1 MSPRVHEAHPRSSP
15 VESAG
20 GPHRW
25 QWDGGPAAIRGAPGA
40 GRRHGVKSFVNA
52 NLTALLAAA
61 LFLLLAFFL
70 LYPIAAVLIKSV
82 RGPAGFTLQYYRA
95 FFGKG
100 YYYQS
105 LYNTLLLGAI
115 NTATCVIVGFCLA
128 YMTTRGPWVLRGPLR
143 VISLVPLIAPPYLF
157 ALSLIIL
164 LGRNGLI
171 TRMLDLKWQLYGFG
185 GVAISQALAFIPLAY
200 LMIESTMMSLN
211 PNLEESAYDLGASE
225 ATILRTITIPL
236 LAPGLLKTGLLIFV
250 MTIAEFGNAAILGGR
265 TPFLAPDTY
274 TVITGESDFNM
285 GSVLSVVL
293 IVPCVLVFLAHN
305 YLLEGRKFATIGGK
319 PVAADPRRVTP
330 LIKVPF
336 VIVTTAAAG
345 AIFVCFAV
353 VCAASFYKILGVT
366 DRLILAN
373 YLDFTANQ
381 AIYNSIRVSFVA
393 AIIGA
398 FIGVLLAYVIVRGKF
413 FGRSVIEMVSLSG
426 FALPGTVLGI
436 GYLLAFSAP
445 PLKLT
450 GGIMILA
457 LNCVF
462 RFLAVGVEAGI
473 SKLHQIHIEIEEASA
488 DLGASSLTTFFR
500 IVLPIMFPAFIA
512 GFIYTFMTAIVSLS
526 AVVFLVSPGFELA
539 AVRIFDAAVYGEIGI
554 AAATTMKLVATVAVC
569 MAALSWV
576 TRKTR
581 LGGGVT
587 RTAA

>member
-1 MSPRVHEAHPRSSP
+1 MAAAELSVKLQSSSGSRVK
-15 VESAG
+15 
-20 GPHRW
+20 
-25 QWDGGPAAIRGAPGA
+25 D
-40 GRRHGVKSFVNA
+40 FLNA
-52 NLTALLAAA
+52 NLIHILAAF

-70 LYPIAAVLIKSV
+70 LYPILAVFIKSI
-82 RGPAGFTLQYYRA
+82 RGPEGFTLKYYA
-95 FFGKG
+95 EFFGKN

-105 LYNTLLLGAI
+105 LFNTLLLGVI
-115 NTATCVIVGFCLA
+115 NTAVCLVIGFCLA
-128 YMTTRGPWVLRGPLR
+128 YMTTRGPWFLRKPLKI
-143 VISLVPLIAPPYLF
+143 ISLVPLIAPPYLF

-164 LGRNGLI
+164 FGRNGLV
-171 TRMLDLKWQLYGFG
+171 TRALDLHWELYGFG
-185 GVAISQALAFIPLAY
+185 GVVISQCLAFIPLAF
-200 LMIESTMMSLN
+200 LMIESTLMSLN
-211 PNLEESAYDLGASE
+211 PNLEESAYDMGASE

-236 LAPGLLKTGLLIFV
+236 LAPGLLKAGLLVFV

-274 TVITGESDFNM
+274 TMITGESDFNM

-293 IVPCVLVFLAHN
+293 IAPCIVIFFIHN
-305 YLLEGRKFATIGGK
+305 YLLEGKKFTTIGGK
-319 PVAADPRRVTP
+319 PVAAEPRKITP

-336 VIVTTAAAG
+336 VIVTTVAAG
-345 AIFVCFAV
+345 AIFICFAV
-353 VCAASFYKILGVT
+353 VLAASFYKILGVT
-366 DRLILAN
+366 DRFVLDN
-373 YLDFTANQ
+373 YLDFTSNQ

-393 AIIGA
+393 ATIGA
-398 FIGVLLAYVIVRGKF
+398 LIGVLLAYVIVRGKF
-413 FGRSVIEMVSLSG
+413 FGRTFIEMVSLSG

-488 DLGASSLTTFFR
+488 DLGASFLTTFHR

-512 GFIYTFMTAIVSLS
+512 GFLYTFMTAIVSLS

-539 AVRIFDAAVYGEIGI
+539 AVKIFDAAVYGEIGI
-554 AAATTMKLVATVAVC
+554 ASATTMKLVLIVLIC
-569 MAALSWV
+569 MAILHYI
-576 TRKTR
+576 TKKTKIGSS
-581 LGGGVT
+581 LEKKGV
-587 RTAA
+587 A

>member
-1 MSPRVHEAHPRSSP
+1 MATAELSVKLQSS
-15 VESAG
+15 SG
-20 GPHRW
+20 SK
-25 QWDGGPAAIRGAPGA
+25 
-40 GRRHGVKSFVNA
+40 VKDFLNA
-52 NLTALLAAA
+52 NLVNILAAI

-70 LYPIAAVLIKSV
+70 LYPIIAVLLKSI
-82 RGPAGFTLQYYRA
+82 RGPDGFTLKYYHA
-95 FFGKG
+95 FFSKK
-100 YYYQS
+100 YYFQS
-105 LYNTLLLGAI
+105 LYNTLLLGVI
-115 NTATCVIVGFCLA
+115 NTVVCLVIGFCLA
-128 YMTTRGPWVLRGPLR
+128 YMTTRGPWILRKPLKI
-143 VISLVPLIAPPYLF
+143 ISLVPLIAPPYLF

-164 LGRNGLI
+164 FGRNGLV
-171 TRMLDLKWQLYGFG
+171 TKMFDLHWQLYGFT
-185 GVAISQALAFIPLAY
+185 GVVISQTLAFIPLAY
-200 LMIESTMMSLN
+200 MMIESTLMSLN
-211 PNLEESAYDLGASE
+211 PNLEESAYDMGASE

-236 LAPGLLKTGLLIFV
+236 LAPGLLKAALLIFV

-274 TVITGESDFNM
+274 TMITGESDFNM

-293 IVPCVLVFLAHN
+293 IAPCILIFFIHN
-305 YLLEGRKFATIGGK
+305 YLLEGKKFTTIGGK
-319 PVAADPRRVTP
+319 PVASEPRKITP

-336 VIVTTAAAG
+336 VIITTVAAG
-345 AIFVCFAV
+345 AIFICFAV
-353 VCAASFYKILGVT
+353 VVASSFYKILGVT
-366 DRLILAN
+366 NKFIFTN
-373 YLDFTANQ
+373 YLDFTSNQ

-398 FIGVLLAYVIVRGKF
+398 MIGVLLSYVIVRGKF
-413 FGRSVIEMVSLSG
+413 FGRTFIEMVSLSG

-488 DLGASSLTTFFR
+488 DLGASFLTTFFR

-526 AVVFLVSPGFELA
+526 AVVFLVSPGFQLA
-539 AVRIFDAAVYGEIGI
+539 AVKIFDAAVYGEIGI
-554 AAATTMKLVATVAVC
+554 ASATTIKLILIVMLC
-569 MAALSWV
+569 MAILNYISK
-576 TRKTR
+576 KTK
-581 LGGGVT
+581 LGSSMSQKGV
-587 RTAA
+587 A

>member
-1 MSPRVHEAHPRSSP
+1 MATAELSVKLQSSSGSRVK
-15 VESAG
+15 
-20 GPHRW
+20 
-25 QWDGGPAAIRGAPGA
+25 D
-40 GRRHGVKSFVNA
+40 FLNA
-52 NLTALLAAA
+52 NMVNILAAF

-70 LYPIAAVLIKSV
+70 LYPIIAVLIKSV
-82 RGPAGFTLQYYRA
+82 RGPSGFTLQYYQN
-95 FFGKG
+95 FFSKN

-105 LYNTLLLGAI
+105 LINTLLLGAI
-115 NTATCVIVGFCLA
+115 NTAVCLVIGFCLA
-128 YMTTRGPWVLRGPLR
+128 YMTTRGPWILRKPLKI
-143 VISLVPLIAPPYLF
+143 ISLIPLIAPPYLF

-164 LGRNGLI
+164 FGRNGLV
-171 TRMLDLKWQLYGFG
+171 TRALDLHWELYGFS
-185 GVAISQALAFIPLAY
+185 GVVISQTLAFIPLAY
-200 LMIESTMMSLN
+200 MMIESTLMSLN
-211 PNLEESAYDLGASE
+211 PNLEESAYDMGASE

-236 LAPGLLKTGLLIFV
+236 LAPGLLKAALLIFV

-274 TVITGESDFNM
+274 TMITGESDFNM

-293 IVPCVLVFLAHN
+293 IAPCILIFFIHN
-305 YLLEGRKFATIGGK
+305 YLLEGKKFTTIGGK
-319 PVAADPRRVTP
+319 PVASEPRKITP

-336 VIVTTAAAG
+336 VIITTVAAG
-345 AIFVCFAV
+345 AIFICFAV
-353 VCAASFYKILGVT
+353 VFVASFYKILGVT
-366 DRLILAN
+366 HNVVLSN
-373 YLDFTANQ
+373 YLDFTSNR

-393 AIIGA
+393 AVIGA
-398 FIGVLLAYVIVRGKF
+398 VIGVLLSYVIVRGKF
-413 FGRSVIEMVSLSG
+413 FGRNFIEMVSLSG

-488 DLGASSLTTFFR
+488 DLGASFLTTFSR

-539 AVRIFDAAVYGEIGI
+539 AVKIFDAAVYGEIGI
-554 AAATTMKLVATVAVC
+554 ASATTMKLVAIVMIC
-569 MAALSWV
+569 MMILNFISK
-576 TRKTR
+576 KTR
-581 LGGGVT
+581 LGSGIVKKPT
-587 RTAA
+587 